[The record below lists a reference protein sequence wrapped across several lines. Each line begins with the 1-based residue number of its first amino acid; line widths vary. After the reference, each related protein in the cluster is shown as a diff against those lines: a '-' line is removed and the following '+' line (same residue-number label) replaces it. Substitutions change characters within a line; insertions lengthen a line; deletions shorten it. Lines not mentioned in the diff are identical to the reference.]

1 MPSADV
7 GGRGAQEPR
16 LELLTV
22 GAVVDP
28 VARRGNPLAGRNG
41 CGVPNDRHD
50 VPMSAHFGAQD
61 AEAIF
66 GIVIGHAI
74 DETRQNF
81 LI

>member
-1 MPSADV
+1 M
-7 GGRGAQEPR
+7 RRMPR

-22 GAVVDP
+22 RAVVDP

-50 VPMSAHFGAQD
+50 VPMAPRLSAQD

-66 GIVIGHAI
+66 GIVIGHALN
-74 DETRQNF
+74 EARQN
-81 LI
+81 LLL